1 MIKYSLYL
9 KVINF
14 SFMKT
19 YLHTSFIFRI
29 ITILF
34 CFGLSKNHH
43 AQTILSPGD
52 IAFTSFQSTN
62 PDQFSFVILTDIQSG
77 TEINF
82 TDKGWQSSGSLRSR
96 EGIYTWTAITNY
108 TCGDEINIS
117 SVSGMS
123 LADDGDQIL
132 AYQGTSTSPNF
143 VAAINF
149 NDSKWSDATSAQTSA
164 LPPGLTEGVTA
175 VAVGDRGNG
184 YYNITTTTGG
194 QNTILSQINDR
205 NNWTTSDSP
214 QTFTPGTYSCTNTT
228 TTYIYDG
235 TSWTPNDPSGV
246 STLDDDISVTS
257 GTTSITSN
265 TQANNITIDTGA
277 TLNILTN
284 IQVMGDIT
292 INGDL
297 IFVSTSETQ
306 TGTLGP
312 LQPSST
318 ISGVATVERFIPAK
332 RAFRFLSSSVNT
344 TNSIKTNWQERVN
357 NTTTIPANNL
367 NPHSGYGTHIT
378 GSTTGANGFDAT
390 ISGNP
395 SMFTFNNS
403 TQSWGAIAN
412 TENNTL
418 QSGIPYRVMIR
429 GDRGI
434 NVNDNAATPTNTRL
448 RMKGSLV
455 SPATNVEFLN
465 LNTTNTAFNFLGNP
479 FQSTVDM
486 VSVLAASTGVSNNQ
500 YYVWDPNI
508 NARGAYVTVDLPS
521 GTNSTSGVSAA
532 NQYLQPNQAF
542 FVTSDGDPSPSV
554 VFSQSH
560 KSSNNLTEVFR
571 NQNNQEDLTLSVQ
584 LYSNENTSPLY
595 VDGFV
600 TKFNST
606 YSNTIN
612 NQDSRK
618 LGNLDENIA
627 LLNGSDYLSIEK
639 RNLPTRGETLQ
650 FFSNSYRS
658 TDYTFKINLSEFENV
673 EAYLV
678 DNFLQQETI
687 LNTGENNISFLIDE
701 TLNASISSDRFSIIF
716 KEKTLTVSNEESIF
730 SVYPNPI
737 KDDYLN
743 IASSQLKGN
752 EVNIKITSMFGQI
765 LFKENM
771 TFSGSTL
778 TLHNIYSLSS
788 GVYILSLEKDGKV
801 YTKKIIKE

>member
-9 KVINF
+9 KEINF
-14 SFMKT
+14 SFMT
-19 YLHTSFIFRI
+19 TSLHTSFIFRI
-29 ITILF
+29 ITLLF
-34 CFGLSKNHH
+34 CFGLSKNYH

-52 IAFTSFQSTN
+52 IAFTSFQSDGT
-62 PDQFSFVILTDIQSG
+62 DQFSFVILTDIQSG

-82 TDKGWQSSGSLRSR
+82 TDSGWQSNGSLRNT
-96 EGIYTWTAITNY
+96 EGTHVWTAPINY
-108 TCGDEINIS
+108 SCGDEVFIT

-123 LADDGDQIL
+123 LSTSGDQIL
-132 AYQGTSTSPNF
+132 AYQGANTSPSF
-143 VAAINF
+143 IAAINF
-149 NDSKWSDATSAQTSA
+149 NDTKWTDATSSNTSA
-164 LPPGLTEGVTA
+164 LPPSLTEGITA
-175 VAVGDRGNG
+175 VAIGDKDNG
-184 YYNITTTTGG
+184 YFNITTTTGG
-194 QNTILSQINDR
+194 QNTILSHINDR
-205 NNWTTSDSP
+205 NNWTTSNTI
-214 QTFTPGTYSCTNTT
+214 QTFSSGSYSCTNTT

-246 STLDDDISVTS
+246 STPDDDISVTS
-257 GTTSITSN
+257 GTISISSN

-277 TLNILTN
+277 TLNVLAN

-344 TNSIKTNWQERVN
+344 TNSIKTNWQEGVN
-357 NTTTIPANNL
+357 NTTTILANNL

-378 GSTTGANGFDAT
+378 GSTTGTNGFDAT

-412 TENNTL
+412 TDNNTL
-418 QSGIPYRVMIR
+418 QSGAPYRVMIR

-434 NVNDNAATPTNTRL
+434 NVNDNDATPTNTRL
-448 RMKGSLV
+448 RMVGSLV

-465 LNTTNTAFNFLGNP
+465 LNTTNTAFNLLGNP
-479 FQSTVDM
+479 FQSSVDM
-486 VSVLAASTGVSNNQ
+486 TSVLAASTGVSINQ

-521 GTNSTSGVSAA
+521 GTNSSSGNSAA

-542 FVTSDGDPSPSV
+542 FVTSNGDPSPSV

-560 KSSNNLTEVFR
+560 KTSNNLTEVFR
-571 NQNNQEDLTLSVQ
+571 NQNYQEDLTLSVQ

-618 LGNLDENIA
+618 LGNLDENIT

-639 RNLPTRGETLQ
+639 RNLPTTGETLQ

-658 TDYTFKINLSEFENV
+658 TNYTFKINISEFENV

-701 TLNASISSDRFSIIF
+701 TINASVSNDRFSIIF

-737 KDDYLN
+737 KEDYLN
-743 IASSQLKGN
+743 IASNQLKGS

-765 LFKENM
+765 LLKENM

-788 GVYILSLEKDGKV
+788 GVYILSLENDGKV

>member
-1 MIKYSLYL
+1 
-9 KVINF
+9 
-14 SFMKT
+14 
-19 YLHTSFIFRI
+19 
-29 ITILF
+29 
-34 CFGLSKNHH
+34 
-43 AQTILSPGD
+43 
-52 IAFTSFQSTN
+52 
-62 PDQFSFVILTDIQSG
+62 
-77 TEINF
+77 
-82 TDKGWQSSGSLRSR
+82 
-96 EGIYTWTAITNY
+96 
-108 TCGDEINIS
+108 
-117 SVSGMS
+117 
-123 LADDGDQIL
+123 
-132 AYQGTSTSPNF
+132 
-143 VAAINF
+143 
-149 NDSKWSDATSAQTSA
+149 
-164 LPPGLTEGVTA
+164 
-175 VAVGDRGNG
+175 
-184 YYNITTTTGG
+184 
-194 QNTILSQINDR
+194 
-205 NNWTTSDSP
+205 
-214 QTFTPGTYSCTNTT
+214 
-228 TTYIYDG
+228 
-235 TSWTPNDPSGV
+235 
-246 STLDDDISVTS
+246 
-257 GTTSITSN
+257 
-265 TQANNITIDTGA
+265 
-277 TLNILTN
+277 
-284 IQVMGDIT
+284 
-292 INGDL
+292 
-297 IFVSTSETQ
+297 
-306 TGTLGP
+306 
-312 LQPSST
+312 
-318 ISGVATVERFIPAK
+318 
-332 RAFRFLSSSVNT
+332 
-344 TNSIKTNWQERVN
+344 
-357 NTTTIPANNL
+357 
-367 NPHSGYGTHIT
+367 
-378 GSTTGANGFDAT
+378 
-390 ISGNP
+390 
-395 SMFTFNNS
+395 MFTFNNS

-455 SPATNVEFLN
+455 SPATNVEFLI

-571 NQNNQEDLTLSVQ
+571 NQKDLTLSVQ

-765 LFKENM
+765 LFKESM